1 MKNREMNSRTLNGK
15 GKHFNIQVVIYLL
28 IMAVLFASYYYADFR
43 EVSCVGINFWDILF
57 RGDLLH
63 FYDQDFIYDG
73 IQFFP
78 NYNILMYMI
87 FAVWNLPTWI
97 VTKISNVDVYNSAIC
112 LLWMKS
118 ITLVWTGAFIYSF
131 SKLIKV
137 CMSES
142 SKETKAGE
150 TAYKDIISDDPVK
163 SGIALFL
170 SSAFYM
176 SAVVIC
182 GQYDIISMTF
192 VMLGIMHYIIE
203 DKVKRGYNVLFILFF
218 SIALPLKMFALLVFI
233 PLLLFK
239 EKRVYRIIVNGI
251 LVYLPTFLLNKVF
264 PVKYVNNPEVAEGL
278 TLSTANTYDMSLL
291 PLYVDLY
298 DFINIGFGMLFL
310 YVFAEVILFIFCYMF
325 DLKQSDSKIKWIIYV
340 CFMTYFN
347 QFVLAYSHPYW
358 LLMIVPFIVLLI
370 LLDTRHMYLNVLI
383 DTMMSLGMLLAQMFF
398 FTWAYTGEIVKRTFW
413 KYITGSKQ
421 SFMSLAEYAAQYVT
435 DDRLQTYATGIGLT
449 IFTAGMVIFAIIN
462 CPAINKRLKV
472 AAFEEKATMWMF
484 PARLLGS
491 LVFGLIPLVLYFL
504 V

>member
-1 MKNREMNSRTLNGK
+1 MKSSISK
-15 GKHFNIQVVIYLL
+15 SKFVFFKISVVAYLVV
-28 IMAVLFASYYYADFR
+28 MAVLFASYYYADFR

-57 RGDLLH
+57 RGDLLR

-87 FAVWNLPTWI
+87 FAVWNLPTWV
-97 VTKISNVDVYNSAIC
+97 VTKVSNVDVYNSTIC

-118 ITLVWTGAFIYSF
+118 ITLIWTAAFVYTF
-131 SKLIKV
+131 SKLIRECITNSSKDRLS
-137 CMSES
+137 SES
-142 SKETKAGE
+142 N
-150 TAYKDIISDDPVK
+150 YKDMISSSPVNT
-163 SGIALFL
+163 GIMLFL
-170 SSAFYM
+170 SSAFYV

-192 VMLGIMHYIIE
+192 VMLGILHYIKE
-203 DKVKRGYNVLFILFF
+203 DKVKKGYNILFILYFA
-218 SIALPLKMFALLVFI
+218 IALPLKMFALLVFI
-233 PLLLFK
+233 PLLLLK

-264 PVKYVNNPEVAEGL
+264 PVKYVNNPKVAEGL

-298 DFINIGFGMLFL
+298 DFINIGFGLLFL
-310 YVFAEVILFIFCYMF
+310 YVFAEAILFIFCYMF
-325 DLKQSDSKIKWIIYV
+325 DLGKSDSKIKWIIYV
-340 CFMTYFN
+340 CFLTYFN

-358 LLMIVPFIVLLI
+358 LLMIVPFGILLI
-370 LLDTRHMYLNVLI
+370 LLNREQMYINVLV

-398 FTWAYTGEIVKRTFW
+398 FTWAYTGEIVMRTFW
-413 KYITGSKQ
+413 KYITGPKNK
-421 SFMSLAEYAAQYVT
+421 FMSLTDYAAQYVT

-449 IFTAGMVIFAIIN
+449 IFTAGMLVFSVIN
-462 CPAINKRLKV
+462 CPLIYKRLKIV
-472 AAFEEKATMWMF
+472 NYEEKATTWLF

-491 LVFGLIPLVLYFL
+491 LAFGIIPLALYFL

>member
-1 MKNREMNSRTLNGK
+1 MNKRILKNKSDVFKILM
-15 GKHFNIQVVIYLL
+15 IVYLV

-97 VTKISNVDVYNSAIC
+97 VTKVSNVDVYNSTLC

-118 ITLVWTGAFIYSF
+118 ITLIWTAAFMWTF
-131 SKLIKV
+131 TRLIKV
-137 CMSES
+137 CIKES
-142 SKETKAGE
+142 SKEGSIDRE
-150 TAYKDIISDDPVK
+150 SYEDIMFCDPVRT
-163 SGIALFL
+163 GAALFL

-192 VMLGIMHYIIE
+192 VMQGILHYITE
-203 DKVKRGYNVLFILFF
+203 DKIKRGYNVFFILYFA
-218 SIALPLKMFALLVFI
+218 IALPLKMFALLVFI
-233 PLLLFK
+233 PLLLLK
-239 EKRVYRIIVNGI
+239 EKRVYKIVVNGI
-251 LVYLPTFLLNKVF
+251 LVYLPTLLLNKVF
-264 PVKYVNNPEVAEGL
+264 PVKYVINPEVAEGL
-278 TLSTANTYDMSLL
+278 TLSSANSYDMSLL

-298 DFINIGFGMLFL
+298 DFINIGFGVLFL
-310 YVFAEVILFIFCYMF
+310 YVFAEVILLIICYMF
-325 DLKQSDSKIKWIIYV
+325 DLNKSDSKIKWIIYV

-358 LLMIVPFIVLLI
+358 LLMIVPFIVIMI
-370 LLDTRHMYLNVLI
+370 LLNRKYMYINILI
-383 DTMMSLGMLLAQMFF
+383 DTVMCLGMLLAQMFF
-398 FTWAYTGEIVKRTFW
+398 FTWAYTGEIVMRSFW
-413 KYITGSKQ
+413 RYITGSKHE
-421 SFMSLAEYAAQYVT
+421 FVSLTEFSARFVA

-449 IFTAGMVIFAIIN
+449 IFTAGMLVFAVIN
-462 CPAINKRLKV
+462 CPPIYKRLKIV
-472 AAFEEKATMWMF
+472 DYEEKVTTWLF
-484 PARLLGS
+484 PARLLGC
-491 LVFGLIPLVLYFL
+491 LVFGMIPLVLYFL

>member
-1 MKNREMNSRTLNGK
+1 MKWISLK
-15 GKHFNIQVVIYLL
+15 GKSNIYRALMLAYLMIL
-28 IMAVLFASYYYADFR
+28 AILFASYYYADFR

-57 RGDLLH
+57 RGDLFH

-87 FAVWNLPTWI
+87 FAVWNLPTWV
-97 VTKISNVDVYNSAIC
+97 VTKVTTIDVYNSTLC
-112 LLWMKS
+112 LLWMKG
-118 ITLVWTGAFIYSF
+118 ITLFWTAAFIWTF
-131 SKLIKV
+131 TKLIRV
-137 CMSES
+137 CVSES
-142 SKETKAGE
+142 AKEDGLGGAS
-150 TAYKDIISDDPVK
+150 YNDIISGDSVRT
-163 SGIALFL
+163 GVALFL
-170 SSAFYM
+170 SSALYM

-192 VMLGIMHYIIE
+192 VMLGILHYITE
-203 DKVKRGYNVLFILFF
+203 DKIKRGYNVLFILYF

-233 PLLLFK
+233 PLLLLK
-239 EKRVYRIIVNGI
+239 EKRVFRIIVNGI

-298 DFINIGFGMLFL
+298 DFINIGFGVLFL
-310 YVFAEVILFIFCYMF
+310 YVFAELILFFVCYMF
-325 DLKQSDSKIKWIIYV
+325 DMDNTDSKIKWIIYV
-340 CFMTYFN
+340 CFLTYFN

-358 LLMIVPFIVLLI
+358 LVMIVPFIVILI
-370 LLDTRHMYLNVLI
+370 LLNRKFMYINILVDTVMC
-383 DTMMSLGMLLAQMFF
+383 LGMLLAQMFF
-398 FTWAYTGEIVKRTFW
+398 FTWAYTGEIVMRSFW
-413 KYITGSKQ
+413 RYITGSKHE
-421 SFMSLAEYAAQYVT
+421 FMSLTDFAAQFVT

-449 IFTAGMVIFAIIN
+449 IFAAGMLVFAVIN
-462 CPAINKRLKV
+462 CPLLYKKLKI
-472 AAFEEKATMWMF
+472 ANYEEKATIWLF

-491 LVFGLIPLVLYFL
+491 LVFGIIPLVLYFM